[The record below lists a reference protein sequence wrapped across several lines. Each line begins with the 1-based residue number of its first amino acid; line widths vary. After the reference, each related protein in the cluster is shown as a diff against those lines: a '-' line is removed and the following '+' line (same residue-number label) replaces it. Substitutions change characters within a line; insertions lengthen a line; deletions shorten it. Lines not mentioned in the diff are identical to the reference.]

1 MSKFALT
8 GLLRARGVQEEQA
21 RRSLGGAQSR
31 LSTAQA
37 VVLRRTADLSNA
49 GAAQSGP
56 AAHFLA
62 GVASRA
68 AMAAAVGEAML
79 ARQTSE
85 QDLDAA
91 REQWLHARMRA
102 RAIERLAERHR
113 EAQLAERARADQLA
127 SDDLS
132 GARHAAKSSGTTS

>member
-1 MSKFALT
+1 MTKFALS

-31 LSTAQA
+31 LSTAETT
-37 VVLRRTADLSNA
+37 VLRRTSELQGA
-49 GAAQSGP
+49 GSAPSGP

-62 GVASRA
+62 AVAARA
-68 AMAAAVGEAML
+68 AMAAAVGEAVL
-79 ARQTSE
+79 ARSVSE

-91 REQWLHARMRA
+91 REQWMQARMRA

-113 EAQLAERARADQLA
+113 EAQLAERARADQAL

-132 GARHAAKSSGTTS
+132 GARHAARSSRGLA